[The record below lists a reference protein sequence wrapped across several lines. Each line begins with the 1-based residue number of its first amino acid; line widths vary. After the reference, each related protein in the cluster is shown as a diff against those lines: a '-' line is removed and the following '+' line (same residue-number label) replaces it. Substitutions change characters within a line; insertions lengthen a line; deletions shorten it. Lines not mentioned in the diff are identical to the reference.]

1 MVPEATTTLIPIHD
15 DNPTRSFPWLTVLLI
30 AGNIAIFGFEVTRSP
45 AELAQFIDR
54 WAFVPARLQTGPALA
69 ALLTVVTS
77 AFLHGGWLHLGGN
90 MLYLW
95 VFGNNIEDR
104 LGPIR
109 FVLFYLACGLAAA
122 LAQTAAAPMSP
133 VPMVGASGAIAG
145 VLGAYLMLF
154 PRAKVVTIVPI
165 FFYIEA
171 AALPAAFVIGFWFV
185 LQIAQGLS
193 ALGGTMETG
202 VAWWAHVGG
211 FAAGIALVAPL
222 VARDALNRWQLRKTR
237 ARR

>member
-1 MVPEATTTLIPIHD
+1 MVPEATSTLIPIHD

-30 AGNIAIFGFEVTRSP
+30 AGNIAAFAFEVTRSP
-45 AELAQFIDR
+45 DELAGLIDR
-54 WAFVPARLQTGPALA
+54 WAFVPARLQTGAVPA

-109 FVLFYLACGLAAA
+109 FIMFYLTCGLAAT
-122 LAQTAAAPMSP
+122 LAQAAAAPGST
-133 VPMVGASGAIAG
+133 VPIVGASGAIAG
-145 VLGAYLMLF
+145 ILGAYLMLF
-154 PRAKVVTIVPI
+154 PRAKVITLVPI
-165 FFYIEA
+165 LFYIEA

-193 ALGGTMETG
+193 ALGGTLESG
-202 VAWWAHVGG
+202 VAWWAHIGG
-211 FAAGIALVAPL
+211 FAAGVALIAPIA
-222 VARDALNRWQLRKTR
+222 AREAASRRRARKTR
-237 ARR
+237 ARS

>member
-1 MVPEATTTLIPIHD
+1 MIPIHD
-15 DNPTRSFPWLTVLLI
+15 DNPTRGFPWLTVLLI
-30 AGNIAIFGFEVTRSP
+30 AGNIAVFAFEVTRSP
-45 AELAQFIDR
+45 AELAQFIDQ
-54 WAFVPARLQTGPALA
+54 WAFVPARLHTGAAPA
-69 ALLTVVTS
+69 ALLTLVTS

-109 FVLFYLACGLAAA
+109 FIMFYLTCGLAAA
-122 LAQTAAAPMSP
+122 LAQAAVAPMSP

-154 PRAKVVTIVPI
+154 PRTRVVTLVPI
-165 FFYIEA
+165 LFYIEA

-211 FAAGIALVAPL
+211 FAAGIVLVAPL
-222 VARDALNRWQLRKTR
+222 VTRDAITRRQARKAR
-237 ARR
+237 AKR